1 MKKTLIILTALL
13 MLAAFLISCSGEGI
27 MEYKG
32 YELTEQMYSYWMKSW
47 KNYYI
52 EKFSD
57 VTDTEEFWQ
66 ALNINGVT
74 NEAYITEQIEARIKY
89 YLIAQKLFDDY
100 KLTLDDE
107 TKTGIESD
115 INDQI
120 EHYGSKSEF
129 NEYLDKEY
137 GINISTLRKIYTA
150 EEKYTAVYSYLYN
163 NTNGIHTSTPDEL
176 DAYYHNYYARI
187 KYVMFFKNVKYLYDD
202 DGKRITDPDTGYY
215 SLADLTEEEKAE
227 VLTKVEEVYNAVS
240 AGGNIDEYM
249 VKYMN
254 EFEFDL
260 SLYPNGFYISADD
273 YVSHTADVTSAALE
287 MQIGEVRKLE
297 TDDHYFVIQKLELID
312 KAYSKSPDSEQFQYL
327 VSYCNNEKFSKE
339 FNEYA
344 KDIKIDEDL
353 KKKYSLSKI

>member
-1 MKKTLIILTALL
+1 MKRTVIIILALT
-13 MLAAFLISCSGEGI
+13 MLVPSLISCSSKNV

-32 YELTEQMYSYWMKSW
+32 YELTEEMYRYWMKSW

-66 ALNINGVT
+66 ATSIAGVT
-74 NEAYITEQIEARIKY
+74 NEAYITEQIETRIKY
-89 YLIAQKLFDDY
+89 YLIAQKLFEEY

-107 TKTGIESD
+107 TKDKIESD
-115 INDQI
+115 IGDQT

-129 NEYLDKEY
+129 NDYLKEEY
-137 GINISTLRKIYTA
+137 GINISTLRKIYYA
-150 EEKYTAVYSYLYN
+150 EEKYTAVYNYLYN

-176 DAYYHNYYARI
+176 DAYYHNYYARV
-187 KYVMFFKNVKYLYDD
+187 KYVMFFKNVKYAYDD
-202 DGKRITDPDTGYY
+202 EGKRITDPSTGYY
-215 SLADLTEEEKAE
+215 SFIDLTDEEKAE
-227 VLTKVEEVYNAVS
+227 VVNKAEEVYNGLL
-240 AGGNIDEYM
+240 AGENIDDYM
-249 VKYMN
+249 VKYMD

-273 YVSHTADVTSAALE
+273 YVSHTSDVTSAALE
-287 MQIGEVRKLE
+287 MQPGEVRKIE
-297 TDDHYFVIQKLELID
+297 NDDYYFIVQKFELID
-312 KAYSKSPDSEQFQYL
+312 KAYSKTPDSEQFQYL
-327 VSYCNNEKFSKE
+327 VSYSNNEKFSVE

-344 KDIKIDEDL
+344 KDIKIDEVL